1 MSEEVLAWMDTLL
14 SGLGINYQYGVWSTR
29 PVPFPYFVGEMDEDL
44 IESEDGMQQCTFMLT
59 GTGRSLLEL
68 ERVKNKIK
76 KLNDTR
82 AILENGSG
90 AVSYTHL
97 DVYKRQLVDIGRH
110 LGMFKDKLELDA
122 DMELNITIDYGED
135 DSG

>member
-90 AVSYTHL
+90 VALFYDGAYSVPI
-97 DVYKRQLVDIGRH
+97 D
-110 LGMFKDKLELDA
+110 EA
-122 DMELNITIDYGED
+122 DMRRMQVNLQIKEWRVN
-135 DSG
+135 

>member
-14 SGLGINYQYGVWSTR
+14 SGLGINYQYGIWSTL
-29 PVPFPYFVGEMDEDL
+29 PVPFPYFIGEMDEDL

-90 AVSYTHL
+90 VALFYDGAYSVPI
-97 DVYKRQLVDIGRH
+97 D
-110 LGMFKDKLELDA
+110 EA
-122 DMELNITIDYGED
+122 DMRRMQVNLQIKEWRVN
-135 DSG
+135 